1 MTKEKSPARQGPRYI
16 FYFLMLAILGW
27 FIFMQFFGADER
39 TVSGNSPSLLY
50 PGTFTWEKPD
60 GTTEEITVPGSYDV
74 PAGETMVITSTLP
87 ADFDASSIAIR
98 SSLQDVNIYIN
109 GTLREQYS
117 TSKTRLIGKNSASR
131 FIFCSTSH
139 EDAGKELR
147 IELTTYTSNYSGVV
161 NQIFCG
167 DKADIWQLIF
177 NHYGLATYIAFFTL
191 FAGLTTI
198 LFSLTLGFVYHTSF
212 DMEYLGWCMI
222 MGATWMLGESKI
234 RQLLIPNSSALA
246 SLCFVMILLGPIPL
260 LLYADNVQHGLHR
273 RLYHIVIGISLLNF
287 IVCSILAIANIADFI
302 ETLPLGQIILIG
314 TFLMV
319 FIHLCLYIRNR
330 KKASDHLLLLAHLLI
345 LLCVAAECVSVYF
358 VTSLSGL
365 FIGIGMLLLL
375 FVNIVRTLRS
385 IQHIENERQ
394 QQELERKQKQTE
406 ILSLQMMQTLSTTIE
421 AKDEYTRGHS
431 YRVAE
436 YAALIAEFMQEHNGC
451 LIFLDMDNLK
461 KINDVYGHMA
471 GDRALRNLGTLLSR
485 YTANGIACRLGGD
498 EFLLFLPDISAENV
512 SKLTTRL
519 FHHFHSIAEADPE
532 IKDAALSAGLYMC
545 TTSDTFADCYSK
557 ADKALYNVKQNGK
570 NHFSFY
576 HQISHS
582 SSDSPGTARDLQQVA
597 DALRKSGSYAGALE
611 LNYRDFSR
619 QYEYMQQLI
628 IRSGSRC
635 YLVMLTLEATSDTPA
650 HIEEIEQT
658 LSHMEQAIQNTIR
671 RVDICTRY
679 SSMQYL
685 IILFQPVE
693 SQIPNIMER
702 IFMQYYRK
710 AKSTNFL
717 PTYKYLSMAE
727 NNMDTNQK

>member
-1 MTKEKSPARQGPRYI
+1 MHYQ
-16 FYFLMLAILGW
+16 
-27 FIFMQFFGADER
+27 
-39 TVSGNSPSLLY
+39 
-50 PGTFTWEKPD
+50 
-60 GTTEEITVPGSYDV
+60 EITDVFLKLLDEKRVVLHNIRTQEITAPPEADHTINKFISEVVSTIKNQEDSKNYDFLT
-74 PAGETMVITSTLP
+74 GLP
-87 ADFDASSIAIR
+87 MR
-98 SSLQDVNIYIN
+98 S
-109 GTLREQYS
+109 
-117 TSKTRLIGKNSASR
+117 
-131 FIFCSTSH
+131 
-139 EDAGKELR
+139 
-147 IELTTYTSNYSGVV
+147 
-161 NQIFCG
+161 
-167 DKADIWQLIF
+167 
-177 NHYGLATYIAFFTL
+177 
-191 FAGLTTI
+191 
-198 LFSLTLGFVYHTSF
+198 
-212 DMEYLGWCMI
+212 
-222 MGATWMLGESKI
+222 LGE
-234 RQLLIPNSSALA
+234 R
-246 SLCFVMILLGPIPL
+246 
-260 LLYADNVQHGLHR
+260 
-273 RLYHIVIGISLLNF
+273 
-287 IVCSILAIANIADFI
+287 
-302 ETLPLGQIILIG
+302 
-314 TFLMV
+314 
-319 FIHLCLYIRNR
+319 
-330 KKASDHLLLLAHLLI
+330 
-345 LLCVAAECVSVYF
+345 
-358 VTSLSGL
+358 
-365 FIGIGMLLLL
+365 
-375 FVNIVRTLRS
+375 
-385 IQHIENERQ
+385 
-394 QQELERKQKQTE
+394 
-406 ILSLQMMQTLSTTIE
+406 
-421 AKDEYTRGHS
+421 
-431 YRVAE
+431 
-436 YAALIAEFMQEHNGC
+436 LIAEFMQEHNGC

>member
-1 MTKEKSPARQGPRYI
+1 M
-16 FYFLMLAILGW
+16 
-27 FIFMQFFGADER
+27 
-39 TVSGNSPSLLY
+39 
-50 PGTFTWEKPD
+50 
-60 GTTEEITVPGSYDV
+60 
-74 PAGETMVITSTLP
+74 
-87 ADFDASSIAIR
+87 
-98 SSLQDVNIYIN
+98 
-109 GTLREQYS
+109 
-117 TSKTRLIGKNSASR
+117 
-131 FIFCSTSH
+131 
-139 EDAGKELR
+139 
-147 IELTTYTSNYSGVV
+147 
-161 NQIFCG
+161 
-167 DKADIWQLIF
+167 
-177 NHYGLATYIAFFTL
+177 
-191 FAGLTTI
+191 
-198 LFSLTLGFVYHTSF
+198 
-212 DMEYLGWCMI
+212 
-222 MGATWMLGESKI
+222 
-234 RQLLIPNSSALA
+234 
-246 SLCFVMILLGPIPL
+246 
-260 LLYADNVQHGLHR
+260 
-273 RLYHIVIGISLLNF
+273 
-287 IVCSILAIANIADFI
+287 
-302 ETLPLGQIILIG
+302 
-314 TFLMV
+314 
-319 FIHLCLYIRNR
+319 
-330 KKASDHLLLLAHLLI
+330 
-345 LLCVAAECVSVYF
+345 
-358 VTSLSGL
+358 
-365 FIGIGMLLLL
+365 
-375 FVNIVRTLRS
+375 
-385 IQHIENERQ
+385 
-394 QQELERKQKQTE
+394 
-406 ILSLQMMQTLSTTIE
+406 
-421 AKDEYTRGHS
+421 
-431 YRVAE
+431 AE
-436 YAALIAEFMQEHNGC
+436 YAALIAAELGWSSEEIQQLKHAAYLHDIGKIGIPDLILNKPSRLTDDEYNLIKKHTVIGAEILKDITFVPHIVEVARNHHERYDGNGYPDGLSGVEIPIHARITAMADSYDAMNSRRIYRNALPPEMIREEISKNRGKQFDPEITDVFLKLLDEKRVVLHNIRTQEITAPPEADHTINKFISEVVSTIKNQEDSKNYDFLTGLPMRSLGERLIAEFMQEHNGC

-635 YLVMLTLEATSDTPA
+635 YLVMLTLEATSDAPA

-710 AKSTNFL
+710 A
-717 PTYKYLSMAE
+717 YKYLSMAE

>member
-1 MTKEKSPARQGPRYI
+1 MEKNKVISKLCCLETTFYI
-16 FYFLMLAILGW
+16 VFLTILILHYKKGLGNRTFALLIFLSFLGCAVSLALR
-27 FIFMQFFGADER
+27 DYLK
-39 TVSGNSPSLLY
+39 SLLRN
-50 PGTFTWEKPD
+50 
-60 GTTEEITVPGSYDV
+60 
-74 PAGETMVITSTLP
+74 
-87 ADFDASSIAIR
+87 ADFDVAGIHDKK
-98 SSLQDVNIYIN
+98 SL
-109 GTLREQYS
+109 E
-117 TSKTRLIGKNSASR
+117 
-131 FIFCSTSH
+131 
-139 EDAGKELR
+139 KELLKLQNADDTLN
-147 IELTTYTSNYSGVV
+147 IGVMM
-161 NQIFCG
+161 
-167 DKADIWQLIF
+167 
-177 NHYGLATYIAFFTL
+177 
-191 FAGLTTI
+191 
-198 LFSLTLGFVYHTSF
+198 F
-212 DMEYLGWCMI
+212 D
-222 MGATWMLGESKI
+222 
-234 RQLLIPNSSALA
+234 
-246 SLCFVMILLGPIPL
+246 
-260 LLYADNVQHGLHR
+260 
-273 RLYHIVIGISLLNF
+273 LN
-287 IVCSILAIANIADFI
+287 
-302 ETLPLGQIILIG
+302 
-314 TFLMV
+314 
-319 FIHLCLYIRNR
+319 
-330 KKASDHLLLLAHLLI
+330 
-345 LLCVAAECVSVYF
+345 
-358 VTSLSGL
+358 
-365 FIGIGMLLLL
+365 
-375 FVNIVRTLRS
+375 
-385 IQHIENERQ
+385 
-394 QQELERKQKQTE
+394 
-406 ILSLQMMQTLSTTIE
+406 
-421 AKDEYTRGHS
+421 
-431 YRVAE
+431 
-436 YAALIAEFMQEHNGC
+436 
-451 LIFLDMDNLK
+451 NLK

-685 IILFQPVE
+685 IILFEPIE
-693 SQIPNIMER
+693 TEIPHIMDR
-702 IFMQYYRK
+702 IFMQYRQQCDN
-710 AKSTNFL
+710 TNFR
-717 PTYKYLSMAE
+717 PTYEYLAIAGE
-727 NNMDTNQK
+727 KQ